1 MLRTIAVLQKN
12 SFNSS
17 KLEIYG
23 VRIKLQ
29 MRLTM
34 KGKNS
39 KITFG
44 VEEIMGKNPIYD
56 SSFANRVI

>member
-1 MLRTIAVLQKN
+1 
-12 SFNSS
+12 
-17 KLEIYG
+17 
-23 VRIKLQ
+23 
-29 MRLTM
+29 M